1 MDKHQDDFIVGVP
14 NRIESYSNQK
24 VFVREK
30 EDSIMAKRTELKCPL
45 CGAVQMRVK
54 NCKEA
59 ELICHGCGASLL
71 ISKDEDGS
79 CYVSARPASAGVRAE
94 SSSGTV
100 KRYILQK
107 KNPFAIL

>member
-1 MDKHQDDFIVGVP
+1 MSMIYKDKHLNYFVAGVP
-14 NRIESYSNQK
+14 NLNIKFFKSKRCLA
-24 VFVREK
+24 REK
-30 EDSIMAKRTELKCPL
+30 EDKKMAKRTELKCPL

-79 CYVSARPASAGVRAE
+79 CYV
-94 SSSGTV
+94 
-100 KRYILQK
+100 
-107 KNPFAIL
+107 

>member
-30 EDSIMAKRTELKCPL
+30 EDNKMAKRTELKCPL

-79 CYVSARPASAGVRAE
+79 CYVSARPQEFEPKAAAA
-94 SSSGTV
+94 
-100 KRYILQK
+100 Q
-107 KNPFAIL
+107 

>member
-1 MDKHQDDFIVGVP
+1 MDKHLNDLIVGVP
-14 NRIESYSNQK
+14 NHIESYSNQK

-30 EDSIMAKRTELKCPL
+30 EDNKMAKRTELKCPL
-45 CGAVQMRVK
+45 CGVML
-54 NCKEA
+54 CK
-59 ELICHGCGASLL
+59 C
-71 ISKDEDGS
+71 
-79 CYVSARPASAGVRAE
+79 ASAGVRAE

>member
-1 MDKHQDDFIVGVP
+1 MDKHQDDLIVGVP

-24 VFVREK
+24 VFVREKEDSIMAKRTELKK

-79 CYVSARPASAGVRAE
+79 CYVSARPQEFEPKVAAA
-94 SSSGTV
+94 
-100 KRYILQK
+100 Q
-107 KNPFAIL
+107 

>member
-1 MDKHQDDFIVGVP
+1 MDKHQDDFIVGGP
-14 NRIESYSNQK
+14 NRIENYSNQK

-79 CYVSARPASAGVRAE
+79 CYVSERPQEFDPKVAAA
-94 SSSGTV
+94 
-100 KRYILQK
+100 Q
-107 KNPFAIL
+107 

>member
-1 MDKHQDDFIVGVP
+1 
-14 NRIESYSNQK
+14 
-24 VFVREK
+24 
-30 EDSIMAKRTELKCPL
+30 MAKRTELKCPL

-79 CYVSARPASAGVRAE
+79 CYVSARPQEFESVKMRMGHAMSARAHR
-94 SSSGTV
+94 SLSQ
-100 KRYILQK
+100 KRQQHSNNKHLTKEKSVCRLIDKRGELK
-107 KNPFAIL
+107 LNK

>member
-1 MDKHQDDFIVGVP
+1 MDKHLNDLIVGVP
-14 NRIESYSNQK
+14 NHIESYSNQK

-30 EDSIMAKRTELKCPL
+30 EDNKMAKRTELKCPL

-79 CYVSARPASAGVRAE
+79 CYVSARP
-94 SSSGTV
+94 
-100 KRYILQK
+100 KRQQHSNNKHLTK
-107 KNPFAIL
+107 EKSVCHSLTNGAN

>member
-1 MDKHQDDFIVGVP
+1 MDKHLNFFIVGIP
-14 NRIESYSNQK
+14 NHIKSYSNQK
-24 VFVREK
+24 VHVREK

-79 CYVSARPASAGVRAE
+79 CYVSARPQEFEPKVAAA
-94 SSSGTV
+94 
-100 KRYILQK
+100 Q
-107 KNPFAIL
+107 